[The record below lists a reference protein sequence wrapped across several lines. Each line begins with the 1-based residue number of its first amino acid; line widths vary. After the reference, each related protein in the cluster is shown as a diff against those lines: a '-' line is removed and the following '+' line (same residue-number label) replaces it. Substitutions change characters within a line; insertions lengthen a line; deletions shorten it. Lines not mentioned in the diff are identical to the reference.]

1 VQKKNHLSK
10 VVQEKSKLHNVIKPT
25 KKKIQVLK
33 NEIAQYL
40 DSNGYLSYSAKKKK
54 YIILGTNSP
63 KDGIAECPQCKIGQL
78 MIIRSPITK
87 KRFIGCSNYNNGCTA
102 SSPLL
107 QKARLRATKTKCELC
122 KWPIIVFRYNRKQKW
137 AKQCST
143 LDVNH
148 GKLKSKNWNID
159 QSYDFLI
166 TVVFF

>member
-1 VQKKNHLSK
+1 VQKKNQISK

-87 KRFIGCSNYNNGCTA
+87 RGLSDAPT
-102 SSPLL
+102 
-107 QKARLRATKTKCELC
+107 
-122 KWPIIVFRYNRKQKW
+122 IITDVKHLHRCYKK
-137 AKQCST
+137 
-143 LDVNH
+143 LDCV
-148 GKLKSKNWNID
+148 
-159 QSYDFLI
+159 Q
-166 TVVFF
+166 